1 MFDILAENYQG
12 TCHSREGGNP
22 IIDSRLRGND
32 SSVVFFR
39 YENGHSFNILSI
51 FMMKGKLLIVDDHK
65 QVLKALIQLL
75 EPEFERIAGISN
87 PNQIISCIKK
97 EEYDVILLDMNFSA
111 GVNTGNEGIFWLT
124 TILKSD
130 PSAVVVMMTA
140 YADVNLAVRA
150 IKEGATDF
158 VVKPWDNHKLIT
170 TLQAALKL
178 RQSKVENKM
187 LRDKQKQI
195 NKVMSKQHRPFIG
208 KSQAIGNVLQVINKV
223 AKTDAN
229 ILVIGENGTGKD
241 LMVKEI
247 HNISR
252 RADEAFI
259 GVDMGSIAETLFE
272 SEMFGHVKGAF
283 TDAKEDKTGWFETA
297 SGGTLFLDEI
307 GNLSLTMQSKLLT
320 AIQNRV
326 IHKVGSKTPIPFDVR
341 LICATN
347 KDLKEMVSKDL
358 FREDLYYRINTI
370 VIEIPPLRERD
381 EDIILLAEHFLK
393 EYANKYE
400 KFHLKFNR
408 KTLDKLLK
416 YNWPGNVRE
425 LRHTIEKAVILCD
438 SAVLMPEDFVFSHTA
453 QQQLPLQTPPTFADI
468 EKHAIQ
474 NALNNN
480 NGNVLKAA
488 KELDLARQTMYNKM
502 QKYNL

>member
-1 MFDILAENYQG
+1 
-12 TCHSREGGNP
+12 
-22 IIDSRLRGND
+22 
-32 SSVVFFR
+32 
-39 YENGHSFNILSI
+39 
-51 FMMKGKLLIVDDHK
+51 MKGRLLIVDDHK

-75 EPEFERIAGISN
+75 ESEFESITGLSN
-87 PNQIISCIKK
+87 PNQIISCISK
-97 EEYDVILLDMNFSA
+97 EEFDVILLDMNFSA
-111 GVNTGNEGIFWLT
+111 GVNTGNEGIYWLNR
-124 TILKSD
+124 ILKSY
-130 PSAVVVMMTA
+130 PSAVVVMITA

-187 LRDKQKQI
+187 LRDRQKQL
-195 NKVMSKQHRPFIG
+195 NKGIIMQYGPLIG
-208 KSQAIGNVLQVINKV
+208 KSQAMENVLHVMKKV
-223 AKTDAN
+223 ARTDADV
-229 ILVIGENGTGKD
+229 LVIGENGTGKE
-241 LMVKEI
+241 LIVKEI
-247 HNISR
+247 HKNSR

-259 GVDMGSIAETLFE
+259 STDMGTITETLFE

-307 GNLSLTMQSKLLT
+307 GNLSLTMQSKLLA
-320 AIQNRV
+320 AIQNRT
-326 IHKVGSKTPIPFDVR
+326 IYKVGSKSPISFDIR

-347 KDLKEMVSKDL
+347 KNLEEMVSRNL

-370 VIEIPPLRERD
+370 VIEIPPLRDRS

-393 EYANKYE
+393 EYAAKYG
-400 KFHLKFNR
+400 KYYLKFSS
-408 KTLDKLLK
+408 KTLDKLMK

-425 LRHTIEKAVILCD
+425 LRHSVEKAVILCD
-438 SAVLMPEDFVFSHTA
+438 SDVLIPEDFVISPA
-453 QQQLPLQTPPTFADI
+453 VQQINHQEPATFAEI
-468 EKHAIQ
+468 EKQAVQ
-474 NALNNN
+474 TALRNN
-480 NGNVLKAA
+480 NGNVLKAS
-488 KELDLARQTMYNKM
+488 KELGLARQTMYNKM